1 MKKMF
6 KFAFLSAIA
15 FVGAVS
21 FSACSSSDDMDESNN
36 PNFNPKTNE
45 VLTKFVFNVATGSTT
60 RQTSAATQATSS
72 DPFRG
77 INNAVLLSFKQTDDG
92 KHISAATNA
101 DKRYELQDIMSAGSI
116 DQTNS
121 HRVIETSL
129 PLNTNSLLFY
139 GKAVQTSPLNYEAYG
154 HLDDFTIA
162 NPAATG
168 LDMSATNIELG
179 SRINGN
185 LENYQKIQELLA
197 GVLTCI
203 MNSNLVGTNHTAVS
217 YQGNTVV
224 YPDGSDGIYWSSYA
238 NSNGKSPVTTT
249 KDLAPL
255 EVKLA
260 NVYKEMTTIRDTEGE
275 LRSGC
280 AHNLNYTIQ
289 AMWSVINEIRY
300 ATPFCGEEAVA
311 QALAVRIHNRLKN
324 YFNGTVPENGAAVT
338 GVSFNTAT
346 VDVINAF
353 ITDTAWPTSPQVA
366 DPDAK
371 PTSTYFDAIKEKDL
385 NDFPEGLY
393 KVPAGAA
400 HYKFDPLKQQFK
412 YQQNYNTSAVG
423 NGTFNVSSYYY
434 PAELCYFGNSPVRT
448 SSDQVRPNDYPN
460 GVANWK
466 ADGSWAPNWAG
477 THVISSTKAVAMKN
491 NINYGTS
498 LLKTEIKYAGATVG
512 DNNVLYDNNHNIQ
525 KYKNPSISSTDEPN
539 KQITISGTS
548 FQLKGILI
556 GGQSKKVGW
565 DYLPKAVTAP
575 ETNPQGYIYDNTV
588 ASTSIPAEGTSAP
601 NYTLVFDNFNATA
614 ATSSQPQDKVYVAL
628 ELVNNTGEDFLGEH
642 GLIRN
647 GGTFYLVGQ
656 LDPDGKAPTWANS
669 DHPLPPYDSDGKTKQ
684 VARVFIQDYTT
695 SVVFKIGPY
704 SLQHAFLTVPD
715 LRYSSLTL
723 GLSVDLN
730 WEAGINFGDVTI
742 GGDEIPEPTVP

>member
-15 FVGAVS
+15 FVGTVS

-36 PNFNPKTNE
+36 PNFDPKTNE

-77 INNAVLLSFKQTDDG
+77 INNAVLLSFKQTVDG

-162 NPAATG
+162 DPTATG

-197 GVLTCI
+197 GILTCI

-217 YQGNTVV
+217 YGQNTVD
-224 YPDGSDGIYWSSYA
+224 YPNNIYWSSYA
-238 NSNGKSPVTTT
+238 NPTGKSPVDPT
-249 KDLAPL
+249 KELRAL

-289 AMWSVINEIRY
+289 AMWSVINEIRF

-311 QALAVRIHNRLKN
+311 QALAVHIHNRLKS

-346 VDVINAF
+346 GDVINTF
-353 ITDTAWPTSPQVA
+353 INDTAWPTSPQVA

-371 PTSTYFDAIKEKDL
+371 PTSAYFDAIKELNL

-400 HYKFDPLKQQFK
+400 HYKFDASKQQFK
-412 YQQNYNTSAVG
+412 YQQDYNTSAVG

-448 SSDQVRPNDYPN
+448 SSNQVRPNDYPN

-466 ADGSWAPNWAG
+466 NDNSWPASNWSG

-588 ASTSIPAEGTSAP
+588 ASTSIPATGTSAP
-601 NYTLVFDNFNATA
+601 NYTLVFDNYNANP
-614 ATSSQPQDKVYVAL
+614 SNGKQDIVYVAL
-628 ELVNNTGEDFLGEH
+628 ELVNNTGEDFFGEH

-656 LDPDGKAPTWANS
+656 LDPELKDLTWVNS
-669 DHPLPPYDSDGKTKQ
+669 DHPLPPYDNDGNTIQ
-684 VARVFIQDYTT
+684 VTRVFIQDYTT

-730 WEAGINFGDVTI
+730 WEAGINFGEVTI
-742 GGDEIPEPTVP
+742 GGGQIPEPTP

>member
-15 FVGAVS
+15 FVGTVS

-36 PNFNPKTNE
+36 PNFDPKTNE

-77 INNAVLLSFKQTDDG
+77 INNAVLLSFKQTVDG

-116 DQTNS
+116 DQTKS

-162 NPAATG
+162 DPTATG

-197 GVLTCI
+197 GILTCI

-217 YQGNTVV
+217 YDANTVV
-224 YPDGSDGIYWSSYA
+224 YPDNIYWSSYA
-238 NSNGKSPVTTT
+238 NSTGKSPVTPAR
-249 KDLAPL
+249 DLAAL

-260 NVYKEMTTIRDTEGE
+260 NVYKEMTTIRDADGE

-289 AMWSVINEIRY
+289 AMWSVINEIRF

-311 QALAVRIHNRLKN
+311 QALAVHIHNRLKS

-346 VDVINAF
+346 GDVINTF
-353 ITDTAWPTSPQVA
+353 INDTAWPTSPQVA

-371 PTSTYFDAIKEKDL
+371 PTSAYFDAIKELNL

-400 HYKFDPLKQQFK
+400 HYKFDASKQQFK
-412 YQQNYNTSAVG
+412 YQQDYNSSAVG

-434 PAELCYFGNSPVRT
+434 PAELCYFGNSPIRT
-448 SSDQVRPNDYPN
+448 ASAQVRPADYPN
-460 GVANWK
+460 GVSTWK
-466 ADGSWAPNWAG
+466 NDASWSSSWNG
-477 THVISSTKAVAMKN
+477 THVISSTQAVAMKN

-498 LLKTEIKYAGATVG
+498 LLKTTVQYGAAII
-512 DNNVLYDNNHNIQ
+512 YDNNHNIQ
-525 KYKNPSISSTDEPN
+525 YYKDNTIASTDEPN
-539 KQITISGTS
+539 KAITVGATS
-548 FQLKGILI
+548 FLLKGILI

-565 DYLPKAVTAP
+565 NYLPKAVTAT
-575 ETNPQGYIYDNTV
+575 ETNPVGYVYDNV
-588 ASTSIPAEGTSAP
+588 LASTSIPKTEKSDP

-628 ELVNNTGEDFLGEH
+628 ELVNNTGEDFFGEH

-669 DHPLPPYDSDGKTKQ
+669 DHPLPPYNNNGTTNQ

-715 LRYSSLTL
+715 LRYRSLTL

>member
-15 FVGAVS
+15 FVGTVS

-36 PNFNPKTNE
+36 PNFDPKTNE

-77 INNAVLLSFKQTDDG
+77 INNAVLLSFKQTVDG

-116 DQTNS
+116 DQTKS

-162 NPAATG
+162 APAATG

-197 GVLTCI
+197 GILTCI
-203 MNSNLVGTNHTAVS
+203 MNSNLVGTNNHTAVS

-224 YPDGSDGIYWSSYA
+224 YPDNIYWSSYA
-238 NSNGKSPVTTT
+238 NSTGKSPVTSANN
-249 KDLAPL
+249 LAPL
-255 EVKLA
+255 EEKLA
-260 NVYKEMTTIRDTEGE
+260 KVYKEMTTIRDTEGE

-289 AMWSVINEIRY
+289 AMWSVVNEVRY
-300 ATPFCGEEAVA
+300 ATPFCKEEAVA
-311 QALAVRIHNRLKN
+311 KALAVHIHNRLKS

-346 VDVINAF
+346 GDVINTF
-353 ITDTAWPTSPQVA
+353 INDTAWPTSPQVA

-371 PTSTYFDAIKEKDL
+371 PTSAYFDAIKELNL

-400 HYKFDPLKQQFK
+400 HYKFDASKQQFK
-412 YQQNYNTSAVG
+412 YQQD
-423 NGTFNVSSYYY
+423 
-434 PAELCYFGNSPVRT
+434 CYFGNSPVRT
-448 SSDQVRPNDYPN
+448 SSDQVRPNDYPD

-466 ADGSWAPNWAG
+466 ADGSWAQNWSG
-477 THVISSTKAVAMKN
+477 THVNSSTKAVAMKN

-498 LLKTEIKYAGATVG
+498 LLKTQIGYSAST
-512 DNNVLYDNNHNIQ
+512 LYDNNHNIQ
-525 KYKNPSISSTDEPN
+525 KYKDSSISDE
-539 KQITISGTS
+539 
-548 FQLKGILI
+548 
-556 GGQSKKVGW
+556 
-565 DYLPKAVTAP
+565 
-575 ETNPQGYIYDNTV
+575 
-588 ASTSIPAEGTSAP
+588 
-601 NYTLVFDNFNATA
+601 
-614 ATSSQPQDKVYVAL
+614 SSQTSKL
-628 ELVNNTGEDFLGEH
+628 RLME
-642 GLIRN
+642 
-647 GGTFYLVGQ
+647 
-656 LDPDGKAPTWANS
+656 
-669 DHPLPPYDSDGKTKQ
+669 Q
-684 VARVFIQDYTT
+684 V
-695 SVVFKIGPY
+695 S
-704 SLQHAFLTVPD
+704 
-715 LRYSSLTL
+715 
-723 GLSVDLN
+723 N
-730 WEAGINFGDVTI
+730 
-742 GGDEIPEPTVP
+742 

>member
-36 PNFNPKTNE
+36 PNFDPKTNE

-77 INNAVLLSFKQTDDG
+77 INNAVLLSFKQTADE

-116 DQTNS
+116 DQTKS

-162 NPAATG
+162 DPGATG
-168 LDMSATNIELG
+168 LDMSKTNIELG

-185 LENYQKIQELLA
+185 LENYQKIQDLLA
-197 GVLTCI
+197 GILTCI
-203 MNSNLVGTNHTAVS
+203 MNSNLVGTNNHTAVS

-224 YPDGSDGIYWSSYA
+224 YPDNIYWSSYA
-238 NSNGKSPVTTT
+238 NSTGKSPVTSAN
-249 KDLAPL
+249 DLAPL

-260 NVYKEMTTIRDTEGE
+260 NVYKEMTTIRDADGE

-300 ATPFCGEEAVA
+300 AQPFCSEEAVA
-311 QALAVRIHNRLKN
+311 QALAVHIHNRLKN
-324 YFNGTVPENGAAVT
+324 YFNSTVPENGAAVT

-346 VDVINAF
+346 GDVINTF
-353 ITDTAWPTSPQVA
+353 INDTAWPTSSQVA

-371 PTSTYFDAIKEKDL
+371 PTSAYFDAIKELNL

-400 HYKFDPLKQQFK
+400 HYKFDASKQQFK
-412 YQQNYNTSAVG
+412 YQQDYNSSAVG

-448 SSDQVRPNDYPN
+448 SSNQVRPNDYPN

-466 ADGSWAPNWAG
+466 NDNSWPASNWSG

-565 DYLPKAVTAP
+565 DYLPKTSDN
-575 ETNPQGYIYDNTV
+575 TIGYIYDNAI
-588 ASTSIPAEGTSAP
+588 ASSSIPATGTSAA
-601 NYTLVFDNFNATA
+601 NYTLVFDNYNVNP
-614 ATSSQPQDKVYVAL
+614 SNGKQDIVYVAL
-628 ELVNNTGEDFLGEH
+628 ELVNNTGEDFFGEH

-669 DHPLPPYDSDGKTKQ
+669 DHPLPPYNTNGTTNQ

-742 GGDEIPEPTVP
+742 GGDEIPEPNP

>member
-45 VLTKFVFNVATGSTT
+45 VLTKFVFNVATGNQATT
-60 RQTSAATQATSS
+60 RQTSAATQAAAA

-77 INNAVLLSFKQTDDG
+77 INNAVLLSFKQADDK

-162 NPAATG
+162 DPAATG

-185 LENYQKIQELLA
+185 LENYQKIQDLLA

-203 MNSNLVGTNHTAVS
+203 MNSNLVGANHTAVS
-217 YQGNTVV
+217 YGQNPVD
-224 YPDGSDGIYWSSYA
+224 YPDNIYWSSYA
-238 NSNGKSPVTTT
+238 NSTGKSPVTPA
-249 KDLAPL
+249 KNLAAL
-255 EVKLA
+255 EIKLA
-260 NVYKEMTTIRDTEGE
+260 NVYKEMTTIRDADGE

-300 ATPFCGEEAVA
+300 AQPFCGEEAVA
-311 QALAVRIHNRLKN
+311 QALAVHIHNRLKS
-324 YFNGTVPENGAAVT
+324 YFDSTVPDNGAAVT
-338 GVSFNTAT
+338 GVSFNSAT
-346 VDVINAF
+346 VVINAF
-353 ITDTAWPTSPQVA
+353 INDTAWPASPQVTN
-366 DPDAK
+366 PDAK
-371 PTSTYFDAIKEKDL
+371 PTSAYFAAITGENL

-448 SSDQVRPNDYPN
+448 SSEQVRPNDYPN

-466 ADGSWAPNWAG
+466 NDASWPASNWPSTG

-565 DYLPKAVTAP
+565 DYLPKVVTGT

-588 ASTSIPAEGTSAP
+588 ASTSIPAEGTSVP
-601 NYTLVFDNFNATA
+601 NYTLVFDNYNATA

-628 ELVNNTGEDFLGEH
+628 ELVNNTGEDFFGEH

-669 DHPLPPYDSDGKTKQ
+669 DHPLPPYNTNGTTNQ

-742 GGDEIPEPTVP
+742 GGDEIPEPNP

>member
-36 PNFNPKTNE
+36 PNFDPKTNE

-77 INNAVLLSFKQTDDG
+77 INNAVLLSFKQTADE

-162 NPAATG
+162 DPTATG

-197 GVLTCI
+197 GILTCI

-217 YQGNTVV
+217 YGQNTVD
-224 YPDGSDGIYWSSYA
+224 YPNNIYWSSYA
-238 NSNGKSPVTTT
+238 NPTGKSPVDPT
-249 KDLAPL
+249 KELRAL

-289 AMWSVINEIRY
+289 AMWSVINEIRF

-311 QALAVRIHNRLKN
+311 QALAVHIHNRLKS

-346 VDVINAF
+346 GDVINTF
-353 ITDTAWPTSPQVA
+353 INDTAWPTSPQVA

-371 PTSTYFDAIKEKDL
+371 PTSAYFDAIKELNL

-400 HYKFDPLKQQFK
+400 HYKFDASKQQFK
-412 YQQNYNTSAVG
+412 YQQDYNSSAVG

-448 SSDQVRPNDYPN
+448 SSAQVRPADYPD
-460 GVANWK
+460 GVATWK
-466 ADGSWAPNWAG
+466 NDASWSSSWNG
-477 THVISSTKAVAMKN
+477 THVISSTQAVAMKN

-498 LLKTEIKYAGATVG
+498 LLKTTVQYGAT
-512 DNNVLYDNNHNIQ
+512 NLQDNNHNIQ
-525 KYKNPSISSTDEPN
+525 YHKDNTISATDEPN
-539 KQITISGTS
+539 NTITVSATS
-548 FQLKGILI
+548 FLLKGILI

-565 DYLPKAVTAP
+565 NYLPKTVTAP
-575 ETNPQGYIYDNTV
+575 ETNPLGYIYDNVIT
-588 ASTSIPAEGTSAP
+588 STSIPLSDKSAP

-614 ATSSQPQDKVYVAL
+614 AANSQPQDKVYVAL
-628 ELVNNTGEDFLGEH
+628 ELVNNTDQDFYGEH
-642 GLIRN
+642 GLIRK
-647 GGTFYLVGQ
+647 GGTFYLIGE
-656 LDPDGKAPTWANS
+656 LDPNKTTGITGPTWADS
-669 DHPLPPYDSDGKTKQ
+669 DHPLPPYNTDGTTNK
-684 VARVFIQDYTT
+684 VPRVFIQDYMT
-695 SVVFKIGPY
+695 SVNFKISEY
-704 SLQHAFLTVPD
+704 SLQHAYLTVPD
-715 LRYSSLTL
+715 LRYSALTL
-723 GLSVDLN
+723 GLSVDMK
-730 WEAGINFGDVTI
+730 WSTGIDFGDVI
-742 GGDEIPEPTVP
+742 LGGDQ